1 MRKQEKRKYILI
13 ATFAVGVIFFIIFT
27 LSGFYKD
34 IQQRVY
40 NKRIE
45 TTKEISLQG
54 SAAVEKKLEG
64 LVNTLFG
71 LAEYV
76 HEKDISD
83 ERNIEKIKEFLEKRN
98 IGFQRMGI
106 ADADGNA
113 KVTNGKELNIS
124 DRKYFQTCMK
134 EKRGSSEI
142 RTSDLV
148 NKPVCIIA
156 VPVLNDNGEAIGVI
170 YGVTEIGVFE
180 IYDNTILESGKQY
193 IQLVDPDGKY
203 VLKEASTLIG
213 KRDNIFDGI
222 NSVQSEVSAEEI
234 KEKISNDEQVYTEI
248 TDGISHE
255 ILYFTPLKLNSWCV
269 VTAID
274 YEEVTDSVDYILG
287 NDVYVMVAKVV
298 GVIILLFLLIMYY
311 SWQERKQIKAMN
323 EQLIL
328 DENIM
333 RIAAEKSGV
342 LIMSYGI
349 RSRRLRFINSTIRNF
364 KFPDMVE
371 NAPEAFAKSASLDE
385 TLKNQI
391 RKIFESV
398 ERGDEQR
405 EFPLNVTENGKE
417 RHFRIQLTVPP
428 DKNGVSTQCIAVME
442 DVTEK
447 EKLREKA
454 DRDPLT
460 GLYNRSGALEKIKQY
475 MQSVRLQ
482 EGRTYA
488 YMILDMDNFK
498 VLNDT
503 LGHQMGD
510 KALLDVA
517 EILQHHFRSYD
528 IVCRL
533 GGDEFLVFMKDI
545 PENVV
550 ARNIESLLKK
560 LVLDYEENG
569 NSVRVT
575 ASAGVALVKDSKV
588 PFQEMYRKA
597 DDALYQVKQGSK
609 NSYRI
614 YDENRNADKSEKEKI
629 GEK

>member
-124 DRKYFQTCMK
+124 DRKYFQTCME

-274 YEEVTDSVDYILG
+274 YKEVTDAVDYILG

-328 DENIM
+328 DEKIM

-385 TLKNQI
+385 KLQNQI

-460 GLYNRSGALEKIKQY
+460 GLYNRSGALEKIKQC

-517 EILQHHFRSYD
+517 EILRHHFRSYD

-533 GGDEFLVFMKDI
+533 GGDEFLAFMKDI

-550 ARNIESLLKK
+550 VRNIESLLKK
-560 LVLDYEENG
+560 LVLDYEKNG
-569 NSVRVT
+569 ISVRVT
-575 ASAGVALVKDSKV
+575 ASAGVVLVKDSKV

-597 DDALYQVKQGSK
+597 DAALYQVKQESK